1 VRFWHIISVV
11 KNILTRTKT
20 RVNYLNMKFRGFTY
34 ALRPTAEQ
42 TVLFDRFA
50 GVCRLVWNLALDQR
64 INHWRNFQATTGN
77 NLNYVTQARELTK
90 LRTEVDFVRA
100 VHVSPQQRTL
110 KALDEAFRRAWRG
123 LGGYPQF
130 KRKGVN
136 DAFSFAGREIRV
148 EKINRRWSRVRLP
161 KIGWVKFRDTR
172 PMQGTFF
179 EATVTRTAL
188 GWQISI
194 GCKLPDAAKTAP
206 GAVGIDRGVTVP
218 LMLSDGTSYIM
229 PASVAALDNIIRKA
243 QRIASRRKR
252 GSVRHAKAQR
262 RAAKLAA
269 RQARIRKHWA
279 HTATTDIA
287 RRYGTVVVERLRT
300 KNMTASAA
308 GTIDAPGRNVA
319 QKRGLNRAILNVGWH
334 QIETMLAYKAGS
346 LIKVN
351 PAYSSQTCGSCGAKD
366 SRSRKNQARFVCTS
380 CGHRDN
386 ADRNAA
392 VVILNRGNTPGV
404 EPCHQVGV
412 EARTIQGL
420 ALEIHIL

>member
-1 VRFWHIISVV
+1 
-11 KNILTRTKT
+11 
-20 RVNYLNMKFRGFTY
+20 MKFRGYTY

-42 TVLFDRFA
+42 IVLFDQFA

-64 INHWRNFQATTGN
+64 LNHWRNFQATTGD

-90 LRTEVDFVRA
+90 LRAEVDFVRA

-110 KALDEAFRRAWRG
+110 KALDEAFRRAWKG

-148 EKINRRWSRVRLP
+148 KLP

-172 PMQGTFF
+172 PVKGDIA

-194 GCKLPDAAKTAP
+194 GCKLDEGAAVID
-206 GAVGIDRGVTVP
+206 GSVGIDRGVTVP
-218 LMLSDGTSYIM
+218 LMLSDGTSY
-229 PASVAALDNIIRKA
+229 ALPPSIADLDRVVRKA
-243 QRIASRRKR
+243 QCIASRRKR
-252 GSVRHAKAQR
+252 GSMRHAKANR
-262 RAAKLAA
+262 RVAKLKS

-279 HTATTDIA
+279 HTATTDIC

-300 KNMTASAA
+300 KNMIASAA
-308 GTIDAPGRNVA
+308 GTIESPGRNVA

-334 QIETMLAYKAGS
+334 QVETMLMYKAGN
-346 LIKVN
+346 LIKVD
-351 PAYSSQTCGSCGAKD
+351 PAYSSQTCGSCGATD
-366 SRSRKNQARFVCTS
+366 RRSRESQARFVCTA

-392 VVILNRGNTPGV
+392 VVILHRGNTASV
-404 EPCHQVGV
+404 EPCRWAGV
-412 EARTIQGL
+412 EARTAHGNP
-420 ALEIHIL
+420 LEIPVL

>member
-1 VRFWHIISVV
+1 
-11 KNILTRTKT
+11 
-20 RVNYLNMKFRGFTY
+20 MKFRGYTY
-34 ALRPTAEQ
+34 ALRPNAEQ
-42 TVLFDRFA
+42 AILFDRFA
-50 GVCRLVWNLALDQR
+50 GVCRLVWNLALEQR
-64 INHWRNFQATTGN
+64 LNHWRNFQATTGN

-90 LRTEVDFVRA
+90 LRAEVDFISA

-110 KALDEAFRRAWRG
+110 RALDEAFRRAWQG
-123 LGGYPQF
+123 KGGYPQF

-136 DAFSFAGREIRV
+136 DAFSFAGREVRI
-148 EKINRRWSRVRLP
+148 EKINHRWSRIRLP

-172 PMQGTFF
+172 PLQGDVA

-194 GCKLPDAAKTAP
+194 GCKLYDASNILP

-218 LMLSDGTSYIM
+218 LMLSDGASYALPPSI
-229 PASVAALDNIIRKA
+229 AALDRRIRKA

-252 GSVRHAKAQR
+252 GSVRYAKAQR
-262 RAAKLAA
+262 RVAKLKA

-279 HTATTDIA
+279 HTATTDIC
-287 RRYGTVVVERLRT
+287 RNYGTVVVERLRT

-308 GTIDAPGRNVA
+308 GTVESPGRNVA
-319 QKRGLNRAILNVGWH
+319 QKRGMNRAILNVGWH
-334 QIETMLAYKAGS
+334 QIEAMLAYKAGN
-346 LIKVN
+346 LIKVD
-351 PAYSSQTCGSCGAKD
+351 PAYSSQTCGSCGATD
-366 SRSRKNQARFVCTS
+366 SRSRKNQASFVCTA

-404 EPCHQVGV
+404 EPCRWAGD
-412 EARTIQGL
+412 EARTVQGNL
-420 ALEIHIL
+420 LEIPVL